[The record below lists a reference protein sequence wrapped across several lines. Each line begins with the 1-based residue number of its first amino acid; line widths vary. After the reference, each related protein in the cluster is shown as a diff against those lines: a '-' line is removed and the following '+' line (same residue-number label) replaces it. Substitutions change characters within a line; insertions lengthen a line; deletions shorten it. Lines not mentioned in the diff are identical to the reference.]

1 MARPRLF
8 LHDSV
13 GPGRRPANR
22 SGDVIAVKQ
31 RLSNLG
37 FYQPPPEGFGDDID
51 AGFNA
56 AVRAFQTDN
65 GLQID
70 GRLEPGGETERNLA
84 AFDDD
89 APEEAGFALED
100 LALSGRVGA
109 RGENAK
115 EDVTQVKQALAE
127 LGRYPLDR
135 TSEPPPFVDTKLVD
149 AIRELQRDQGL
160 TEDGF
165 IDPDGET
172 LDALKKSEGRPGTR
186 PGETEVAIARALV
199 LAAPYVL
206 HGLRVAAPHVLR
218 ALGGMGLGAAG
229 GQAVIEAAKTKG
241 ADPQTENP
249 KMDAA
254 RPQSPLPPPPEEPPK
269 VENIEKFPGVP
280 IQLPTHTGFP
290 IPDEPEMLIEI
301 FPDDSERFSIPF
313 ILENGR
319 GNKTTQGELTDG
331 LGAATEVAKEE
342 NLEMEH
348 IGGARDSEGI
358 DKKEFYLPNAITGG
372 RLGSNRTDFAMKNR
386 KTGRQIHVNTID
398 TYADNETPTSRE
410 FLAAVSIIFN
420 LEAGHT
426 LVLLPKSGEGW
437 VPERKAFKEFLRP
450 IIKELAKPI
459 PKIEPRTSNLE
470 PRNHRKNCGKYFSL
484 RNRRRGPNVTCKR
497 G

>member
-51 AGFNA
+51 AGFYA

-135 TSEPPPFVDTKLVD
+135 TSEPPPFVDTKLVE

-186 PGETEVAIARALV
+186 PGETEVAFLGALGRGAIKHGPAAYRQLKKTLRDMGILKGGDAAIELEKRRQEKDRQNPSNRDPSPPLEPNPPFPGDPIKPDNV
-199 LAAPYVL
+199 EKFPEDRPADNSIEGFPGDPDKLPDRTEFPAAPKLPNKVIYESLEDDEFWRQAHIFYRAGNARTRRWNTV
-206 HGLRVAAPHVLR
+206 VADYLVE
-218 ALGGMGLGAAG
+218 LGKQQGIELEVISG
-229 GQAVIEAAKTKG
+229 GFDKYEKYRK
-241 ADPQTENP
+241 EF
-249 KMDAA
+249 
-254 RPQSPLPPPPEEPPK
+254 PLPPHEDLK
-269 VENIEKFPGVP
+269 VEGSPNRNRSWLDIAVQIK
-280 IQLPTHTGFP
+280 HTKT
-290 IPDEPEMLIEI
+290 IILINTVDIYLRTGELK
-301 FPDDSERFSIPF
+301 PREEWQRVKV
-313 ILENGR
+313 LK
-319 GNKTTQGELTDG
+319 NKTSDHHFMTVPKTRNSEQME
-331 LGAATEVAKEE
+331 EVVKRYKEQFHDM
-342 NLEMEH
+342 LE
-348 IGGARDSEGI
+348 RL
-358 DKKEFYLPNAITGG
+358 KK
-372 RLGSNRTDFAMKNR
+372 
-386 KTGRQIHVNTID
+386 VN
-398 TYADNETPTSRE
+398 
-410 FLAAVSIIFN
+410 
-420 LEAGHT
+420 
-426 LVLLPKSGEGW
+426 
-437 VPERKAFKEFLRP
+437 
-450 IIKELAKPI
+450 
-459 PKIEPRTSNLE
+459 
-470 PRNHRKNCGKYFSL
+470 
-484 RNRRRGPNVTCKR
+484 
-497 G
+497 